1 MYKIKFLFYFERIYV
16 VEDILDINQ
25 SIILEQSIGE
35 HRKISVSGSVCLR
48 SKGSRG
54 SVGGGV
60 GMGFRAMKAMG
71 SDAASTTSKLCYL
84 Q

>member
-1 MYKIKFLFYFERIYV
+1 MLLRTPGY
-16 VEDILDINQ
+16 Q
-25 SIILEQSIGE
+25 SVDHFGANIGE
-35 HRKISVSGSVCLR
+35 HRKISVNGSVCLR

-54 SVGGGV
+54 SVGGSV
-60 GMGFRAMKAMG
+60 GMGFRAMKTMG